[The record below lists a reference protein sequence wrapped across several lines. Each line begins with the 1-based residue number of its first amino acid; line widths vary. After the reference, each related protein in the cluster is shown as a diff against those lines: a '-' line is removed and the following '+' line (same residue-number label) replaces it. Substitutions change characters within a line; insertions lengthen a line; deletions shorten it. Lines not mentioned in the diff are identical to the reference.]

1 MWLLMTHPLVWLVF
15 FLVFAGIMALSIAAA
30 RH

>member
-15 FLVFAGIMALSIAAA
+15 FLVFLVILGLSLLTT